1 MRKTF
6 IFLLFGTLLAGKA
19 AGQDW
24 SLEQCI
30 RYALDNNIAI
40 QQQQLAAEQ
49 TGNQLFQSKMMFLP
63 SLNAN
68 LSSNLSWGMISYPDS
83 IIGPDGKKIP
93 GTVQGN
99 RFGHGFSPSIT
110 ASINLFEGWKK
121 INTVRRNQSDYQAS
135 QQEVERLRN
144 EIAISV
150 AQAYL
155 QVLLSTEVLA
165 VAESSYE
172 NVEVQLTRLKQLVE
186 AGSRPYSEQLE
197 MEAQLAAEE
206 VQRVTSK
213 NQLDNNYLN
222 LRQLLDIPHTSTFQ
236 IAKPELS
243 ISENFEGEDAGG
255 VYQLAQDL
263 PQVKGAEYRM
273 ESAQHTLAIARG
285 NYWPTLSISGSFGS
299 NYQNSRDQNFWDQLL
314 DQRSPAISFGL
325 SIPIFNNWSV
335 RTNAKNAKLNLHIA
349 QLEVEN
355 KRKTLYKEIQS
366 AVTDALAAFNKHK
379 AAERNVIAAKE
390 SFRYTEQK
398 FEVGSINATD
408 YNISKNNLLKAQSEE
423 LQAKYQYIFQLK
435 IIDFYKGTP
444 IKL

>member
-1 MRKTF
+1 MKKTF
-6 IFLLFGTLLAGKA
+6 ILLLSGTLLTGKA
-19 AGQDW
+19 TSQDW

-40 QQQQLAAEQ
+40 QQQQLTAEQ
-49 TGNQLFQSKMMFLP
+49 AGNQLFQSKMMFLP

-68 LSSNLSWGMISYPDS
+68 LSSSLSWGMSKS
-83 IIGPDGKKIP
+83 IQENPDG
-93 GTVQGN
+93 TLVEVQEH
-99 RFGHGFSPSIT
+99 RFSQSFSPSIY
-110 ASINLFEGWKK
+110 ASVNLFEGLKK
-121 INTVRRNQSDYQAS
+121 INTVRRNRSNYRAS
-135 QQEVERLRN
+135 EQEEERLRN
-144 EIAISV
+144 EIALSV

-172 NVEVQLTRLKQLVE
+172 SIDVQLTRLKQLVE

-222 LRQLLDIPHTSTFQ
+222 LRQLLDIPPASTFQ

-243 ISENFEGEDAGG
+243 VGENFEGEDAGS
-255 VYQLAQDL
+255 VYHLAQDL

-273 ESAQHTLAIARG
+273 ESARHELAIARG
-285 NYWPTLSISGSFGS
+285 NYWPTLSLSGSFGS
-299 NYQNSRDQNFWDQLL
+299 IYYNSREQRFWDQMI
-314 DQRSPAISFGL
+314 DQRSPSLNFGL
-325 SIPIFNNWSV
+325 SIPIFNNWSI

-349 QLEVEN
+349 RLEVEN

-398 FEVGSINATD
+398 FEVGSISATD

-444 IKL
+444 ITL

>member
-1 MRKTF
+1 MKKYF
-6 IFLLFGTLLAGKA
+6 ILLLSGMLLAGRA
-19 AGQDW
+19 TGQDW

-40 QQQQLAAEQ
+40 QQQQLTAEQ
-49 TGNQLFQSKMMFLP
+49 AGNLLFQSKMTFLP

-68 LSSNLSWGMISYPDS
+68 LSSSLSWGMSKS
-83 IIGPDGKKIP
+83 MQENADGTLIE
-93 GTVQGN
+93 VQEH
-99 RFGHGFSPSIT
+99 RFSQSFSPSIY
-110 ASINLFEGWKK
+110 ASVNLFEGLKK
-121 INTVRRNQSDYQAS
+121 INTVRRNRSNYQAS

-144 EIAISV
+144 EIALSV

-172 NVEVQLTRLKQLVE
+172 SIDVQLTRLKQLVE

-222 LRQLLDIPHTSTFQ
+222 LRQLLDIPPSSTFQ

-243 ISENFEGEDAGG
+243 VGENFEGEDADN
-255 VYQLAQDL
+255 VYSLAQDL

-273 ESAQHTLAIARG
+273 ESARHELWIARG
-285 NYWPTLSISGSFGS
+285 NYWPTLSLGGSYGS
-299 NYQNSRDQNFWDQLL
+299 AYYDSRGQRFWDQLV
-314 DQRSPAISFGL
+314 DNRSPSLNFGL
-325 SIPIFNNWSV
+325 SIPIFNNWSI

-366 AVTDALAAFNKHK
+366 AITDALAAFNKYK

-398 FEVGSINATD
+398 FEVGAISATD

-423 LQAKYQYIFQLK
+423 LQTKYQYIFQLK
-435 IIDFYKGTP
+435 IIDFYKGADIT
-444 IKL
+444 L

>member
-6 IFLLFGTLLAGKA
+6 IFLLSGLLFTGKA
-19 AGQDW
+19 ASQDW

-40 QQQQLAAEQ
+40 QQQELTAEQ
-49 TGNQLFQSKMMFLP
+49 AGNRLFQSKMMFLP
-63 SLNAN
+63 SVNAGA
-68 LSSNLSWGMISYPDS
+68 SSGLSWGLSSSWRMND
-83 IIGPDGKKIP
+83 
-93 GTVQGN
+93 
-99 RFGHGFSPSIT
+99 GFSQDFSTTIR
-110 ASINLFEGWKK
+110 ASINLFEGLQK
-121 INTVRRNQSDYQAS
+121 INTVRRNKSDYRAS
-135 QQEVERLRN
+135 QEEVERLRN

-165 VAESSYE
+165 VAESSYQ
-172 NVEVQLTRLKQLVE
+172 NIEVQLTRLKQLVD

-197 MEAQLAAEE
+197 MEAQLATEE
-206 VQRVTSK
+206 VQRVTAK

-222 LRQLLDIPHTSTFQ
+222 LRQLLDIPPTSTLQ
-236 IAKPELS
+236 IEKPELS
-243 ISENFEGEDAGG
+243 ISDNFEGEDVAG
-255 VYQLAQDL
+255 VYRVAQGL
-263 PQVKGAEYRM
+263 PQVKSAEYRM
-273 ESAQHTLAIARG
+273 ESARHELAIARG
-285 NYWPTLSISGSFGS
+285 NYWPTLSLSGSYGS
-299 NYQNSRDQNFWDQLL
+299 SYYDSQNQRFWDQLL
-314 DQRSPAISFGL
+314 DQRTPSLNFSL
-325 SIPIFNNWSV
+325 SIPIFSNWSI

-366 AVTDALAAFNKHK
+366 AITDALAAFNKYK

-444 IKL
+444 ITL

>member
-1 MRKTF
+1 
-6 IFLLFGTLLAGKA
+6 LFGVLLTGKA
-19 AGQDW
+19 TSQDW

-40 QQQQLAAEQ
+40 QQQELSAEQ
-49 TGNQLFQSKMMFLP
+49 SGNLLFQSKMEFLP
-63 SLNAN
+63 SLNMNA
-68 LSSNLSWGMISYPDS
+68 SSNLSWGLSKS
-83 IIGPDGKKIP
+83 IQEGADGKL
-93 GTVQGN
+93 TEVQEH
-99 RFGHGFSPSIT
+99 RFSHSFSPSIR
-110 ASINLFEGWKK
+110 ASVNLFEGLKK

-144 EIAISV
+144 EIALSV

-172 NVEVQLTRLKQLVE
+172 NIDVQLTRLKQLVD

-222 LRQLLDIPHTSTFQ
+222 LRQLLDIPPASTFQ

-243 ISENFEGEDAGG
+243 VGENFDGEDVAG
-255 VYQLAQDL
+255 VYHLAQDL
-263 PQVKGAEYRM
+263 PQVKSAEYRM
-273 ESAQHTLAIARG
+273 ESARHALSIARG
-285 NYWPTLSISGSFGS
+285 NYWPTLSLSGSYGS
-299 NYQNSRDQNFWDQLL
+299 AYYDSREQRFWDQLL
-314 DQRSPAISFGL
+314 DQRTPSINIGL
-325 SIPIFNNWSV
+325 SIPIFNNWSI
-335 RTNAKNAKLNLHIA
+335 RTNAKNAKLSLNIA
-349 QLEVEN
+349 RLEVEN

-366 AVTDALAAFNKHK
+366 AVTDALAAFNKYK

-398 FEVGSINATD
+398 FEVGAISATD
-408 YNISKNNLLKAQSEE
+408 YNISKNNLIRVQSEE

-435 IIDFYKGTP
+435 IIDFYKGIP
-444 IKL
+444 ITL

>member
-1 MRKTF
+1 MKKFF
-6 IFLLFGTLLAGKA
+6 ILLLSGVLLAGEA
-19 AGQDW
+19 TGQDW

-40 QQQQLAAEQ
+40 QQQRLTAEQ
-49 TGNQLFQSKMMFLP
+49 AGNQLFQSKMTFLP

-68 LSSNLSWGMISYPDS
+68 LSSSLSWGMSKS
-83 IIGPDGKKIP
+83 IQVNSDGTQIE
-93 GTVQGN
+93 VQEH
-99 RFGHGFSPSIT
+99 RFSQSFSPSIY
-110 ASINLFEGWKK
+110 ASVNLFEGLKK
-121 INTVRRNQSDYQAS
+121 INTVRRNQSNYRAS
-135 QQEVERLRN
+135 QEEVERLRN
-144 EIAISV
+144 EIALSV

-155 QVLLSTEVLA
+155 QVLLSAEVLA

-172 NVEVQLTRLKQLVE
+172 NVDVQLTRLKQLVD

-222 LRQLLDIPHTSTFQ
+222 LRQLLDVPPASTFQ

-243 ISENFEGEDAGG
+243 VGEKFEADDAGS
-255 VYQLAQDL
+255 VYHLARDL

-273 ESAQHTLAIARG
+273 ESARHELAIARG
-285 NYWPTLSISGSFGS
+285 NYWPALSLSGSYGS
-299 NYQNSRDQNFWDQLL
+299 VYYDSKGQRFWDQLF
-314 DQRSPAISFGL
+314 DQRSPSISFGL
-325 SIPIFNNWSV
+325 SIPIFNNWST

-366 AVTDALAAFNKHK
+366 AVTDALAAFNKYK
-379 AAERNVIAAKE
+379 AAERNVVAAKE

-398 FEVGSINATD
+398 FEVGAISATD
-408 YNISKNNLLKAQSEE
+408 YNISKNNLLKARSEE

-435 IIDFYKGTP
+435 IIDFYKGVDIT
-444 IKL
+444 L

>member
-1 MRKTF
+1 MRMKKTF
-6 IFLLFGTLLAGKA
+6 ILLFGMLVTGKA
-19 AGQDW
+19 TSQDW

-40 QQQQLAAEQ
+40 QQQQLTAEQ
-49 TGNQLFQSKMMFLP
+49 AGNQLFQSKMTFLP
-63 SLNAN
+63 SLNMN
-68 LSSNLSWGMISYPDS
+68 LSSSLSWGLSKSIQEDS
-83 IIGPDGKKIP
+83 GGKLIE
-93 GTVQGN
+93 VQEH
-99 RFGHGFSPSIT
+99 RFSQNFAPSIY
-110 ASINLFEGWKK
+110 ASVNLFEGLKK
-121 INTVRRNQSDYQAS
+121 INTVRRNQSNYQAS

-155 QVLLSTEVLA
+155 QVLLSAEVLA

-172 NVEVQLTRLKQLVE
+172 SMEVQLTRLKQLVE

-222 LRQLLDIPHTSTFQ
+222 LRQLLDFPPASTFQ

-243 ISENFEGEDAGG
+243 VGENFEGEDAGS
-255 VYQLAQDL
+255 VYHLAQDL

-273 ESAQHTLAIARG
+273 ESARHELAIARG
-285 NYWPTLSISGSFGS
+285 NYWPTLSLGGSYGS
-299 NYQNSRDQNFWDQLL
+299 AYYDSKEQRFWDQLL
-314 DQRSPAISFGL
+314 DQRSPSLSFGL
-325 SIPIFNNWSV
+325 SIPIFNNWSI

-349 QLEVEN
+349 RLEVEN

-379 AAERNVIAAKE
+379 AAERNAIAAKE

-398 FEVGSINATD
+398 FEVGAISATD
-408 YNISKNNLLKAQSEE
+408 YNISKNNLLKAKSEE

-435 IIDFYKGTP
+435 IIDFYKGMP

>member
-1 MRKTF
+1 MKKNF
-6 IFLLFGTLLAGKA
+6 ILLLSGMLLTGTATS
-19 AGQDW
+19 QDW

-40 QQQQLAAEQ
+40 QQQQLTAEQ
-49 TGNQLFQSKMMFLP
+49 AGNRLFQSKMMFLP
-63 SLNAN
+63 SLNAGA
-68 LSSNLSWGMISYPDS
+68 SSNLSWGMSTSRRTIVND
-83 IIGPDGKKIP
+83 DGSEQLID
-93 GTVQGN
+93 VQEH
-99 RFGHGFSPSIT
+99 RFSQSFAPTIR
-110 ASINLFEGWKK
+110 ASINLFEGLKK

-135 QQEVERLRN
+135 QQDVELLRN

-155 QVLLSTEVLA
+155 QVLLSAEVLA

-172 NVEVQLTRLKQLVE
+172 SIDVQLTRLKQLVE

-243 ISENFEGEDAGG
+243 VGENFEGEDVGG
-255 VYQLAQDL
+255 VYQLARDL
-263 PQVKGAEYRM
+263 PQVKSAEYRM
-273 ESAQHTLAIARG
+273 ESARHNLSIARG
-285 NYWPTLSISGSFGS
+285 DYWPTLSLSGSFGS
-299 NYQNSRDQNFWDQLL
+299 VYYDSQEQRFWDQLV
-314 DQRSPAISFGL
+314 DQRSPSLNFSL
-325 SIPIFNNWSV
+325 SIPIFNNWSI

-349 QLEVEN
+349 RLEVEN

-366 AVTDALAAFNKHK
+366 AVTDALAAFNKYK

-398 FEVGSINATD
+398 FEVGAINATD

-444 IKL
+444 ITL